1 MNIQLIQ
8 GIFSS
13 KDAFE
18 LISQM
23 MNKKIKFHES
33 KISKSD
39 SLEDIKYRESKIKK
53 LQNEMDQL
61 KKHIKMGK
69 EHFQIES
76 TISIIPSK
84 K

>member
-8 GIFSS
+8 GVFSS
-13 KDAFE
+13 KDALE

-23 MNKKIKFHES
+23 MDKKIRFHES

-61 KKHIKMGK
+61 KKHIKSDQ

-76 TISIIPSK
+76 TITITPSK